1 MLTQLDKKY
10 PTVLMLLLFIQST
23 VLSIMLLQNSYQNDS
38 ILFQWKLLEKMSV
51 TFNSSKICSS
61 ANTFK

>member
-1 MLTQLDKKY
+1 
-10 PTVLMLLLFIQST
+10 MLLLFIQST
-23 VLSIMLLQNSYQNDS
+23 VLSIMLLQNSYQNDP
-38 ILFQWKLLEKMSV
+38 ILFRWKLLEKMSV